1 MSADTLSLILRRLKP
16 SAGVFVHAS
25 YRGAWAVDT
34 SGQRMATFHLIQR
47 GNSWLHMAGA
57 EPRALQPGDLL
68 VLPRDAEHVVS
79 SSADAPDPEDV
90 NTAEPVPTNAAE
102 SLMLCGFFEFQGRA
116 VWPLLDALPE
126 AVIVA
131 HDDPQTKRL
140 IDLIVVELEAEPP
153 GTEATLEWYASALFV
168 QVLRAAMQAGWCE
181 GLLGAIADP
190 QISKALAAIHETP
203 DRPWTLQDLAARAGL
218 GRTAFAERFRELTG
232 VTPANYLVQWRMQLA
247 TDLLTSTDESMLAIA
262 EAVGYDS
269 EPAFRKA
276 FRRET
281 GRPPGEVRRAAPE
294 I

>member
-1 MSADTLSLILRRLKP
+1 M
-16 SAGVFVHAS
+16 
-25 YRGAWAVDT
+25 
-34 SGQRMATFHLIQR
+34 
-47 GNSWLHMAGA
+47 
-57 EPRALQPGDLL
+57 
-68 VLPRDAEHVVS
+68 RDVS
-79 SSADAPDPEDV
+79 SD
-90 NTAEPVPTNAAE
+90 TA
-102 SLMLCGFFEFQGRA
+102 
-116 VWPLLDALPE
+116 
-126 AVIVA
+126 
-131 HDDPQTKRL
+131 
-140 IDLIVVELEAEPP
+140 LEAEPP

-203 DRPWTLQDLAARAGL
+203 ARPWTLQDLAARAGL